1 MIANGAV
8 MPVTVSSDDM
18 PVDAPHPF
26 AAVLADAAS
35 GTFPSADGGVDV
47 LPPLRND
54 IVAVT
59 EFTAHTVLCADVTAD
74 EVAARGLHGYGG
86 CTHPDALLWLAGSHR
101 AVGSIDVLMVRPGT
115 GDQLA
120 DDDGHGADHP
130 RVQRAHRYRHDVRTF
145 GDDTG
150 VVLLGR
156 GVADRLELA
165 LELFDHAPHGR
176 GHGRRLI
183 DIGLRAAPRT
193 EPVWAQ
199 VAPGNAASLR
209 AFLAAGFVPVG
220 AEVLLNPN

>member
-1 MIANGAV
+1 MH
-8 MPVTVSSDDM
+8 VTVSSDAM
-18 PVDAPHPF
+18 PVDALHPF
-26 AAVLADAAS
+26 AAVLADAAR
-35 GTFPSADGGVDV
+35 GTFPAADGSVDV
-47 LPPLRND
+47 LPVLHHD

-59 EFTAHTVLCADVTAD
+59 EFTAHTVLCADATAE

-86 CTHPDALLWLAGSHR
+86 CTHPEVLLWLAGPHR
-101 AVGSIDVLMVRPGT
+101 SIGSIDVLMVRPGT
-115 GDQLA
+115 GDVFA
-120 DDDGHGADHP
+120 EGDGHGADHT
-130 RVQRAHRYRHDVRTF
+130 RVQRAHRYRRDVRTF
-145 GDDTG
+145 GDDAG

-156 GVADRLELA
+156 GVAGRLELA
-165 LELFDHAPHGR
+165 VELFERAPHGR

-183 DIGLRAAPRT
+183 DLGLRCAPRT